1 MKEKLKSL
9 YRAKDNSNLY
19 NRFDDVEMVINQEN
33 EYSIGENKK
42 KKKKAINDKE
52 YMQIVKDII
61 NNETVAEMKK
71 YRQHY
76 DINTF
81 EHCLNVSYISYR
93 ICKKL
98 KWDYKSMARGAML
111 HDLFLYDWRN
121 SKKELNLDGYHAFV
135 HPKIAL
141 ENASKLY
148 DLNDKEKDIIVKHMW
163 PVTLS
168 LPKYKE
174 SFVITLVDKYSA
186 LQESAQYYRS
196 KIESKK
202 LFRYAYI
209 FFGLIF
215 LRKII

>member
-1 MKEKLKSL
+1 MRKKVLNI
-9 YRAKDNSNLY
+9 AKDNPNLY
-19 NRFDDVEMVINQEN
+19 NKFDEVELLINQESK
-33 EYSIGENKK
+33 YQIAQNKLFLE
-42 KKKKAINDKE
+42 KAINDKE
-52 YMQIVKDII
+52 YMQIVEDII

-81 EHCLNVSYISYR
+81 EHCLNVSYISYK

-98 KWDYKSMARGAML
+98 KWDYKSMARAAML

-148 DLNDKEKDIIVKHMW
+148 NLNDKEKDIIAKHMW
-163 PVTLS
+163 PVTLA

-174 SFVITLVDKYSA
+174 SFIITLVDKYSA
-186 LQESAQYYRS
+186 LQESAQYYRNRV
-196 KIESKK
+196 ESKK
-202 LFRYAYI
+202 LFKYAYI
-209 FFGLIF
+209 FLGLIF
-215 LRKII
+215 LNKLI

>member
-9 YRAKDNSNLY
+9 NRAKDNSNLY
-19 NRFDDVEMVINQEN
+19 NRFDNVEMVINQEK
-33 EYSIGENKK
+33 EYSIGENKLFLE
-42 KKKKAINDKE
+42 KAMNDKE
-52 YMQIVKDII
+52 YMEIVKDII
-61 NNETVAEMKK
+61 NNETVKKKKK

-98 KWDYKSMARGAML
+98 KLDYKSMARGAML

-121 SKKELNLDGYHAFV
+121 SKKQLNLDGYHAFV

-148 DLNDKEKDIIVKHMW
+148 NLNDKEKDIIVKHMW
-163 PVTLS
+163 PVTS
-168 LPKYKE
+168 ALPKYKE
-174 SFVITLVDKYSA
+174 TYIITLVDKYSA
-186 LQESAQYYRS
+186 LQESAQYYRNR
-196 KIESKK
+196 IESKK
-202 LFRYAYI
+202 LFKYAYI
-209 FFGLIF
+209 FLGLIF
-215 LRKII
+215 LNKLI